1 MLTIIDYE
9 DQYEEYFRNLNL
21 EWLHKYN
28 LVETH
33 DLMVLDH
40 PRKTILDG
48 GGYIYLAKSGDEIV
62 GTASLMKEGEG
73 VYELA
78 KMSVSPLYQGRG
90 ISKLLIEK
98 CLAKAKEIGAKKIML
113 YSNSQLQTAIKLYT
127 QYGFQHVPVI
137 NSPFVTADVR
147 MELVFPNSLNN

>member
-9 DQYEEYFRNLNL
+9 DQYAASFRNLNL

-33 DLMVLDH
+33 DLMVLDQ
-40 PRKTILDG
+40 PRKTILDR
-48 GGYIYLAKSGDEIV
+48 GGYIYLAKEGEEIV

-73 VYELA
+73 AYELA
-78 KMSVSPLYQGRG
+78 KMSVSPLQQGRG
-90 ISKLLIEK
+90 ISKLLMEK

-127 QYGFQHVPVI
+127 QYGFQLVPVI

-147 MELVFPNSLNN
+147 MELIL